1 MASNAP
7 RGKFHADARG
17 DAYDAIVVG
26 SGIGGLT
33 AAALLARG
41 GRRVLVVERHDR
53 PGGYAH
59 SFRRGPYLFDSAVH
73 LVGGCE
79 PDFGPRPGLIHQ
91 LLSSVGVRERCDF
104 ARVDPCYAV
113 DYPGFGFRVSSGLE
127 SFAAAH
133 IEAFPSQEDGIR
145 AFLAECARIRD
156 ETSTALGSLE
166 CDPADARRFPSLR
179 AYRRATVD
187 DVLSHHVSDPQLR
200 ALLTTLWPYLGL
212 PPGRLSFLYF
222 AAMLMSYIADGAYY
236 CRGTFQRMADALV
249 EAVRGAGGE
258 ILYNSSVR
266 RIRVADGRV
275 AGVVLENGQRV
286 EAPLV
291 VSNAD
296 ARQTVEELV
305 GEVAFGATY
314 RRALQRLRPSLSA
327 LVAYL
332 ALDDGVVPAETA
344 HETFV
349 YTSWD
354 HEVSYQSSLQGAPSW
369 LSATLPSRVDP
380 SLAPEGE
387 TLMIVTTLVPFDV
400 ASWRKDKG
408 RFEDFLLVALEKR
421 WPGLRRGI
429 KMIEVGT
436 PRTMERYTRNSD
448 GAIYG
453 WDLSP
458 KQIGPRRLRQRTP
471 IEGLYLAGHWTQ
483 PGGGIYGVVTS
494 GVQAAREILGHD
506 TDAALWAALA

>member
-1 MASNAP
+1 MTARAA
-7 RGKFHADARG
+7 RGKFHAEARRE
-17 DAYDAIVVG
+17 AYDAIVVG

-33 AAALLARG
+33 AASLLARA

-79 PDFGPRPGLIHQ
+79 ADFGPRPGLIHQ
-91 LLSSVGVRERCDF
+91 LLSSLGVREHCEF
-104 ARVDPCYAV
+104 ARVDPCYSV
-113 DYPGFGFRVSSGLE
+113 DFPDFNFRVSSGLE

-133 IEAFPSQEDGIR
+133 IAAFPRQEDGIR
-145 AFLAECARIRD
+145 GFLAQCARMRD
-156 ETSTALGSLE
+156 ETRAAMGGRE
-166 CDPADARRFPSLR
+166 CDGTAARRFPTLR

-187 DVLSHHVSDPQLR
+187 DVLACHMSEPRLR

-236 CRGTFQRMADALV
+236 CRGTFQRLADALAA
-249 EAVRGAGGE
+249 AVCAADGE
-258 ILYNSSVR
+258 MLFNNSVR

-275 AGVVLENGQRV
+275 EGVVLENGQRID
-286 EAPLV
+286 APLV

-305 GEVAFGATY
+305 GEVAFGAAY
-314 RRALQRLRPSLSA
+314 RRALQRLRPSVSA

-332 ALDDGVVPAETA
+332 ALDGAATATDAA
-344 HETFV
+344 HETFT
-349 YTSWD
+349 YASWD
-354 HEVSYQSSLQGAPSW
+354 HESAYQSSMRGEPTWFS
-369 LSATLPSRVDP
+369 TTVPTRVDP
-380 SLAPEGE
+380 SLAPAGE
-387 TLMIVTTLVPFDV
+387 TLMIVTTLVPFEA
-400 ASWRKDKG
+400 ASWRQDKS
-408 RFEDFLLVALEKR
+408 RCQELLLTALEKR
-421 WPGLRRGI
+421 WPGLRAGL
-429 KMIEVGT
+429 KFAEVGT
-436 PRTMERYTRNSD
+436 PRTMERYTRNSG
-448 GAIYG
+448 GALYG
-453 WDLSP
+453 WELSP
-458 KQIGPRRLRQRTP
+458 KQIGPARPRQKTP
-471 IEGLYLAGHWTQ
+471 IDGLYLAGHWTQ

-506 TDAALWAALA
+506 SDAALWQALA